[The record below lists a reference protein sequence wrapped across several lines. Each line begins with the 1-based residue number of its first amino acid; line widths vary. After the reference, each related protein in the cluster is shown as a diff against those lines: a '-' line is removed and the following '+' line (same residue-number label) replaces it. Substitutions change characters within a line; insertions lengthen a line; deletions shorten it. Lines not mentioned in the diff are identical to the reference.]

1 MAFNMDGYVPV
12 EARVEAFYAAHP
24 EGSIQTEITH
34 LDERLVVVKATAY
47 RTADDIRPTTGHSMM
62 SIPGKTSFTR
72 DSEVE
77 NAETSA
83 VGRALA
89 MMGFEVRKGMAS
101 AQEVR
106 NKPQPLPYP
115 QIDVPGW
122 VGPFNKDRKERGIT
136 GTQLAE
142 VLGASG
148 TITNIEKWMAE
159 EPELRTPDKLLSLAA
174 ELVGAN

>member
-12 EARVEAFYAAHP
+12 ESRIEAFYAAHP
-24 EGSIQTEITH
+24 DGSIQTEITH
-34 LDERLVVVKATAY
+34 LDEKLVIVKATAY
-47 RTADDIRPTTGHSMM
+47 RTADDIRPTTGHSMIT
-62 SIPGKTSFTR
+62 IPGKTPFTR

-106 NKPQPLPYP
+106 NKTLPDPQV
-115 QIDVPGW
+115 DVPAW
-122 VGPFNKDRKERGIT
+122 VGPFNAARKERGIT
-136 GTQLAE
+136 ALQLAE

-148 TITNIEKWMAE
+148 TITNIERWMAE

-174 ELVGAN
+174 DLVLAGAN

>member
-12 EARVEAFYAAHP
+12 ESRIEAFYAAHP
-24 EGSIQTEITH
+24 DGSIQTEITH
-34 LDERLVVVKATAY
+34 LDERLVIVKATAY
-47 RTADDIRPTTGHSMM
+47 RTADDIRPTTGHSMIT
-62 SIPGKTSFTR
+62 IPGKTPFTK

-106 NKPQPLPYP
+106 NKTLPDP
-115 QIDVPGW
+115 QIDVPEW
-122 VGPFNKDRKERGIT
+122 VAPFNAARKERGIT
-136 GTQLAE
+136 AQELAE
-142 VLGASG
+142 VLGMSG

-159 EPELRTPDKLLSLAA
+159 DPIRTPDKLLSLAA
-174 ELVGAN
+174 DLKAVPV